1 MFYNQYNYQLTNI
14 TGRIT
19 TYVRVV
25 ELRKG
30 LFFLTRGPAK
40 KKLYLY
46 YIYTQSLSVCAV
58 REDKQTDKEKSVHNL
73 YSGFKQ
79 QLRYLMLNCFRV
91 NLQHCHIRSHHSPSC

>member
-19 TYVRVV
+19 TYIRVV

-40 KKLYLY
+40 KPYIDI
-46 YIYTQSLSVCAV
+46 IYT
-58 REDKQTDKEKSVHNL
+58 HNL
-73 YSGFKQ
+73 
-79 QLRYLMLNCFRV
+79 
-91 NLQHCHIRSHHSPSC
+91 